1 MNIYI
6 VIDTLFVV
14 AFAILFALSDNV
26 NWTHVF
32 MGFAMGMSL
41 HEVLT
46 FFRDRERFRNQRK
59 LR

>member
-46 FFRDRERFRNQRK
+46 FLRDRDRARNQRK

>member
-1 MNIYI
+1 MNIFI
-6 VIDTLFVV
+6 LIDALFVA
-14 AFAILFALSDNV
+14 AFAILLALSDNV

-46 FFRDRERFRNQRK
+46 FFRYRDRARNQRK